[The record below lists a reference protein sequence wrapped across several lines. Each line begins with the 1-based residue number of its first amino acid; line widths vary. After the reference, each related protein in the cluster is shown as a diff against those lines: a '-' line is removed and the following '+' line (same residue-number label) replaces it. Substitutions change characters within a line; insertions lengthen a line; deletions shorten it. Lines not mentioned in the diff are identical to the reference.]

1 MMDGKE
7 VKKAEVG
14 TKEADN
20 ANGVVVEETKTT
32 VTPTS
37 KSREYMQGKYPDK
50 VWADDEAYDADLLA
64 HLQQADSDL
73 EGYKA
78 GDDALASLM
87 ERDPDFARVMD
98 AVRKGMPMGVA
109 LRTYMGDLSDY
120 EPAEDEPNYEAY
132 KKASD
137 DYLAEKKK
145 ASDAIAEREKNLVDS
160 DAVLEAFAAE
170 RGLTDEQEDEFMDKV
185 SALFTEIGRGK
196 ITRETLNTLYD
207 GLMHDADIAQ
217 AREDATIDAN
227 NKKIETKRIKAVEQT
242 DGIPVG
248 GGSDPAVG
256 EEAPE
261 EEYDIFAEINDHK
274 KRRNL

>member
-1 MMDGKE
+1 MMDEKE

-20 ANGVVVEETKTT
+20 ANGVVVEETTTT

-120 EPAEDEPNYEAY
+120 EPAEDEPDYEAY

-170 RGLTDEQEDEFMDKV
+170 RGLTDEQEDEFVDKV
-185 SALFTEIGRGK
+185 SALFTEIDRGK

-242 DGIPVG
+242 DGIPQG

-261 EEYDIFAEINDHK
+261 EEDDVFDEINEYK